1 MLHEQYKVLNANS
14 ILLSEQ
20 TYTPQLEYLEYIFF
34 KINMLRQISKDTT
47 NQQKYIVWLLVY
59 EKKYNYL

>member
-20 TYTPQLEYLEYIFF
+20 TYTPQLEYLEYIVF